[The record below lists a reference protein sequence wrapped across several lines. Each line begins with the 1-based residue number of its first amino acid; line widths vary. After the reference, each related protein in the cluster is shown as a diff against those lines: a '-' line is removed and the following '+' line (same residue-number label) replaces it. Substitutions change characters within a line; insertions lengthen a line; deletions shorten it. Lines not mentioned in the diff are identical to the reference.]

1 MSVCS
6 KSEREQ
12 WCGKAENN
20 LVVLIPSCEPERPG
34 PVAAECTA
42 NVRPLLLLVHDD
54 CSQSGTFRD
63 QVPAAKISRS
73 LTRPA
78 LSDWGQGYFWDLG
91 IFCKQSQSTQ
101 SCLID
106 KPAHWILWPR
116 KNILLAHLLG
126 IKRSSEVRISWQDR
140 VAGIGDKMEWVESCQ
155 SVGCTRMIERLPS
168 GKHQQSTP
176 GHTLP
181 TGRNA
186 VPSATSFLWLKTG
199 SQSQILELERQLLL
213 HWVYWTI
220 VKGNHQCLHHFVLL
234 GQHFHQHQHGR
245 LFPKSHWSGSIRL

>member
-6 KSEREQ
+6 KSKPEQ

-34 PVAAECTA
+34 PAAAECRA
-42 NVRPLLLLVHDD
+42 NVRPPPLLLLLLHDD

-73 LTRPA
+73 LTRLA

-91 IFCKQSQSTQ
+91 IFCEQSQPNQ
-101 SCLID
+101 SCIID
-106 KPAHWILWPR
+106 KPAHWLLETEEDL
-116 KNILLAHLLG
+116 LLAYLIG
-126 IKRSSEVRISWQDR
+126 IKRSSEVHISWQDR

-181 TGRNA
+181 TGRYA
-186 VPSATSFLWLKTG
+186 VPSTRSSLWLKVG
-199 SQSQILELERQLLL
+199 FPSR
-213 HWVYWTI
+213 
-220 VKGNHQCLHHFVLL
+220 VKF
-234 GQHFHQHQHGR
+234 
-245 LFPKSHWSGSIRL
+245 WSL